1 MNPYFLSGSICRQ
14 VRATGWWKLV
24 KMGVWE
30 WGFCG
35 CRKIEGRTIEC
46 FHIYIY
52 MDNPWKSSCSKKTK
66 IYTIIQVSVYDLIW
80 RSQSRFPQ
88 KYFCLK
94 LLEHFKF
101 IVHLS
106 FITSLDMSGHFVCI
120 QKNKVDRGGD
130 WRIMKSG
137 RNWSYFPSLKN
148 CLKRGLCWKHFPKKK
163 LPENPRRACQEAGA
177 PKGNSRIFHPKG
189 FSYVCFRDWV
199 FLFLNV
205 WFEIHPAKDVFRWC
219 RWSRREKT
227 WRKPTPKKC
236 EPQKFLEFCVE

>member
-1 MNPYFLSGSICRQ
+1 M
-14 VRATGWWKLV
+14 
-24 KMGVWE
+24 
-30 WGFCG
+30 
-35 CRKIEGRTIEC
+35 
-46 FHIYIY
+46 YIY

-120 QKNKVDRGGD
+120 QKNKVDGGGD

-137 RNWSYFPSLKN
+137 RNWPYFPSLKN

-163 LPENPRRACQEAGA
+163 LLENPCRTCQEAGA
-177 PKGNSRIFHPKG
+177 PKGNSGIFHPKC
-189 FSYVCFRDWV
+189 FSYVCFREWV
-199 FLFLNV
+199 FPVPQFLNFIQPRMFFAGV
-205 WFEIHPAKDVFRWC
+205 DALEQTKNMKKTDPEEMWTRRNLNHRNFRILRRIIHGSLVRSLIFR
-219 RWSRREKT
+219 EN
-227 WRKPTPKKC
+227 KKNTKH
-236 EPQKFLEFCVE
+236 QS

>member
-46 FHIYIY
+46 FHIHRYSVCIDICVYIY

-120 QKNKVDRGGD
+120 QKNKVDGGWLED
-130 WRIMKSG
+130 HEI
-137 RNWSYFPSLKN
+137 
-148 CLKRGLCWKHFPKKK
+148 WKKLIIFSQPKK
-163 LPENPRRACQEAGA
+163 LLEARTMLETF
-177 PKGNSRIFHPKG
+177 PQK
-189 FSYVCFRDWV
+189 
-199 FLFLNV
+199 
-205 WFEIHPAKDVFRWC
+205 
-219 RWSRREKT
+219 KT
-227 WRKPTPKKC
+227 PRKPTSHLPGGRGPKRKLWNLP
-236 EPQKFLEFCVE
+236 PQMFQLCLF